1 MPRRILY
8 LLPVALVLGCSE
20 APSKWPVSY
29 DLVAGLA
36 VADGRSE
43 TRIIEMATPRGR
55 RHLISGWSADRWD
68 RQRQR
73 GFVAT
78 VGRVSV
84 LEFDIIEVRPL
95 ALRFLAGPVD
105 QEAGSPMEVEVQVN
119 GYPVGALPLEG
130 RPRRYRLAVAESLLR
145 AGRNELTLRGP
156 ELEDSGDSPAKWYQ
170 LELQFN
176 QGSEPPQPFVAG
188 EDDALMIP
196 YGTRLEYTLM
206 LPPASVLT
214 FERLQFV
221 GEAGGELTVLVEED
235 GQESTQLSLPV
246 EPTEAVTLPMPAGL
260 AGLAR
265 LTLRADHAESKIS
278 GRSGVLLVG
287 PAIRSSTE
295 TPVASMAD
303 PTVAVASV
311 SPPAEMPNILL
322 YVVDTLR
329 ADHLGLYGYERPVS
343 PALDDFASQ
352 ATIFDSAVAQSS
364 WTQPSVASM
373 MTSRYPSEVGA
384 DYKFSVLPD
393 DVETLAEHLSDAGY
407 RTRAVV
413 TNPHTDPSL
422 GLMQGFERVEIE
434 AAAPADWV
442 VDRAIEMLDG
452 YVEAASDDPLFLYL
466 HFMDVHSPLEPPAPY
481 DTMFGPA
488 REPKAELA
496 HRRYLLP
503 RSRRDDREYV
513 EGAMERSIELY
524 DGALRFADDQV
535 ARLLRHLES
544 LGLAEESLIVVT
556 SDHGEMHW
564 EHTEVE
570 RAFRMRAADKFIGV
584 GHGHAL
590 FPELV
595 HVPLV
600 LRVPGGDPGRRISA
614 MVRSLDLV
622 PTLLALLDVAP
633 MEGAR
638 GRDALARRPDD
649 VRDASVALSR
659 TRSNAAEHVAL
670 RDGDLVLV
678 RIRDDEL
685 LWDWSDPDLHDLSTG
700 RPAEK
705 ERLAA
710 RLDGVEASI
719 ERRVPTQYEIPP
731 ELIPLFEALGYVA
744 TTPAE
749 RAAPK
754 EPARPEEPEEPEEP
768 DATSDGTAEGAEAN
782 RE

>member
-1 MPRRILY
+1 MTRHGQDRSVQRRRARWT
-8 LLPVALVLGCSE
+8 PSRCVPPPALAGSERRGVVPMRLRARLRSAVVLFVLAS
-20 APSKWPVSY
+20 
-29 DLVAGLA
+29 VAGCF
-36 VADGRSE
+36 E
-43 TRIIEMATPRGR
+43 TE
-55 RHLISGWSADRWD
+55 SA
-68 RQRQR
+68 
-73 GFVAT
+73 
-78 VGRVSV
+78 
-84 LEFDIIEVRPL
+84 
-95 ALRFLAGPVD
+95 
-105 QEAGSPMEVEVQVN
+105 
-119 GYPVGALPLEG
+119 
-130 RPRRYRLAVAESLLR
+130 
-145 AGRNELTLRGP
+145 
-156 ELEDSGDSPAKWYQ
+156 
-170 LELQFN
+170 
-176 QGSEPPQPFVAG
+176 
-188 EDDALMIP
+188 
-196 YGTRLEYTLM
+196 
-206 LPPASVLT
+206 PPAPRHVV
-214 FERLQFV
+214 F
-221 GEAGGELTVLVEED
+221 
-235 GQESTQLSLPV
+235 
-246 EPTEAVTLPMPAGL
+246 
-260 AGLAR
+260 
-265 LTLRADHAESKIS
+265 
-278 GRSGVLLVG
+278 VLL
-287 PAIRSSTE
+287 
-295 TPVASMAD
+295 
-303 PTVAVASV
+303 
-311 SPPAEMPNILL
+311 
-322 YVVDTLR
+322 DTLR
-329 ADHLGLYGYERPVS
+329 ADHVGAYGYYRDTT
-343 PALDDFASQ
+343 PAIDALASQ
-352 ATIFDSAVAQSS
+352 GVLFEDVVAQSS

-754 EPARPEEPEEPEEP
+754 EPARPEVPEEPEEP